1 MARLFSGYARAGG
14 FSSSSGFSRARA
26 ITASG
31 SEYVRNLQQAQQ
43 QRARNA
49 EFTHSFL
56 QQSFQIQQQQRQ
68 TFRDIEVATAQFER
82 AQRQELFDNKLNA
95 YKQQKQGEIDLL
107 TSIAGISA
115 KAAEI
120 VGAEVKRQNDARLEY
135 GQNLVIQFGITGQE
149 LQQLQS
155 MEQGLLDYENKN
167 APLLSRLRANGASEQ
182 DISTL
187 MQQSGWSAYGAALG
201 AVKNAERAYDGYLTD
216 KAGEVLNIDGREISL
231 ISAENT
237 GDVTGIAGLF
247 DRHRAN
253 FIKEYLPGFDSAFVA
268 KHARE
273 GLVQAESRRKK
284 RIHTRIE
291 DKAREG
297 NFLLEKQEL
306 ARASMVSGDDG
317 QWYSQVMM
325 RRSGGLNSNLLP
337 QVHQRQHEQYV
348 DLVKNGAV
356 STRDATNVLNHTVFA
371 KHLNR
376 EATYKEAF
384 PGKAAEILNAIDT
397 QERDRIRTADH
408 ARNAQM
414 EQGKNLTLALEQQFG
429 ADPSSLT
436 DEAIQE
442 AQRAVLA
449 TGYVEG
455 ANRLAKLKSF
465 TLEKTNDREF
475 DRIYASQKALGI
487 FPTQTEILQARLSP
501 AKMTAELQ
509 QRKDFEDTGMSK
521 ELMSRVDK
529 RLTSLLTGQLSGEYG
544 TSTDIKNDSFYA
556 AFAQAKQD
564 FVREFRTAYQGNPL
578 EAENYAID
586 QLKKQL
592 NDPNGLYQVSKIK
605 ILSNGTLAAER
616 GFVNFS
622 QPPVDKKVSSLP
634 RIADAH
640 KNGVQAFQNELF
652 VDTGRIKSFVSELN
666 AGNNRPLPSEL
677 FSISRSLKG
686 KVPMSEI
693 ILKQVEL
700 ARQQDPSIPE
710 MSKDVLSIFQAVE
723 KKIDPDVLS
732 IIQQYSTPATVDRGL
747 VSSGIQPIYD
757 QSNPYVS
764 FGSMLEQA
772 GVDEK
777 YIPIF
782 GAIMMAE
789 SSGLPSIDTAQS
801 GLDPLKRNE
810 YSIGLLQVNTKAHM
824 DKLNKLGYTMDDLRN
839 PVKNLKVAL
848 MVWDE
853 WTKVLM
859 DSEGLTEEEAKLRAL
874 DRWGAY
880 TDGRYKNYLNDSI
893 TAWET
898 HKRQQ
903 TLPTWQRTEN
913 MNPAARQYIEQ
924 NKPGGWIR

>member
-14 FSSSSGFSRARA
+14 FSPASGFSRARA

-31 SEYVRNLQQAQQ
+31 AEYVRGLQQAQD

-49 EFTHSFL
+49 QFTHDFL
-56 QQSFQIQQQQRQ
+56 QKSFNIQQQQRQ
-68 TFRDIEVATAQFER
+68 TFRDIEVATAQYER
-82 AQRQELFDNKLNA
+82 KLKQDLFDKQLEG
-95 YKQQKQGEIDLL
+95 YKRQKQNETDLL
-107 TSIAGISA
+107 TSIAGISTEAA
-115 KAAEI
+115 KI
-120 VGAEVKRQNDARLEY
+120 VGAEIKKQNDAKLEY
-135 GQNLVIQFGITGQE
+135 SQNLVIEHGITGEE

-155 MEQGLLDYENKN
+155 MEKGLLEFESQNS
-167 APLLSRLRANGASEQ
+167 PLISRLRANGASEQ

-187 MQQSGWSAYGAALG
+187 MQQSGYSAYGAALG
-201 AVKNAERAYDGYLTD
+201 IVKNAERAYDGYLTD
-216 KAGEVLNIDGREISL
+216 NQDTVLTINGEEMSL

-247 DRHRAN
+247 DRHRSQ
-253 FIKEYLPGFDSAFVA
+253 FIKEYLPGLDSAFIA

-273 GLVQAESRRKK
+273 GFLQAESRRKK
-284 RIHTRIE
+284 LIHTRIE
-291 DKAREG
+291 DQAREG
-297 NFLLEKQEL
+297 NSALEKEEL
-306 ARASMVSGDDG
+306 ARASMVSGDNG
-317 QWYSQVMM
+317 QWYSQIMM

-337 QVHQRQHEQYV
+337 QVHQRQHEQFV
-348 DLVKNGAV
+348 DLVKTGGV
-356 STRDATNVLNHTVFA
+356 STRDASNVLNHTVFA

-384 PGKAAEILNAIDT
+384 PGKAAEILDAIDT
-397 QERDRIRTADH
+397 QESDRIRTFNI
-408 ARNAQM
+408 ARDAQM
-414 EQGKNLTLALEQQFG
+414 QQGKNMTLALEQQFG
-429 ADPSSLT
+429 ANPASIT
-436 DEAIQE
+436 NEAIEE

-455 ANRLAKLKSF
+455 ANRLARLKSF
-465 TLEKTNDREF
+465 TLEKANDAEF

-487 FPTQTEILQARLSP
+487 FPTQTEILQARLTP

-529 RLTSLLTGQLSGEYG
+529 RLTSLLTSQLSNEYG
-544 TSTDIKNDSFYA
+544 SSTDIKNDSFYA
-556 AFAQAKQD
+556 AMAQAKQD
-564 FVREFRTAYQGNPL
+564 FVRDFRTGYKGNPL

-592 NDPNGLYQVSKIK
+592 NDPNGAYKVSKIK
-605 ILSNGTLAAER
+605 MLPDGKMEAEP

-622 QPPVDKKVSSLP
+622 QSPVAKKVSSLP

-640 KNGVQAFQNELF
+640 KNGVQAFQTELF

-677 FSISRSLKG
+677 FSISKSLKG
-686 KVPMSEI
+686 QVPMSEI

-710 MSKDVLSIFQAVE
+710 MNKEVLGIFQAVE
-723 KKIDPDVLS
+723 KKISPDVLS

-764 FGSMLEQA
+764 FGIMLEQA
-772 GVDEK
+772 GVEEK

-782 GAIMMAE
+782 GAIMMGE
-789 SSGLPSIDTAQS
+789 SSGRAFIDTVQS
-801 GLDPLKRNE
+801 GLDINKIAE
-810 YSIGLLQVNTKAHM
+810 YSIGLMQVNTKAHM

-848 MVWDE
+848 LVWDE
-853 WTKVLM
+853 WTQHVM
-859 DSEGLTEEEAKLRAL
+859 STQRVPEEEARVIAL

-880 TDGRYKNYLNDSI
+880 TNGRYKDFLDDSI
-893 TAWET
+893 KAWET

-903 TLPTWQRTEN
+903 SLPTWQRTEH

-924 NKPGGWIR
+924 NNPGGWIR